1 MKKLILIII
10 VLFSQYCFSQTIN
23 LKVWNGDIINGA
35 YYKDIDQELNQF
47 EGTYQLITNNGNDEL
62 TMVFKKHTEFYM
74 TPYTEDVLV
83 GEIKYKKDGIV
94 LFDNLNKINLN
105 LPNKYSH
112 DICGNTL
119 VPAGGIPPCDDC
131 LPNQYRA
138 SLIFFGRQNNK
149 GGGIYLQ
156 KIVENGVQKIKVLI
170 LYTNS
175 IVYDND
181 PVPVPIIS
189 YGEYILTRIN

>member
-1 MKKLILIII
+1 
-10 VLFSQYCFSQTIN
+10 
-23 LKVWNGDIINGA
+23 
-35 YYKDIDQELNQF
+35 
-47 EGTYQLITNNGNDEL
+47 
-62 TMVFKKHTEFYM
+62 M

-83 GEIKYKKDGIV
+83 GEIKYKKDGVV

-119 VPAGGIPPCDDC
+119 VPAVGIPPCDDC

-156 KIVENGVQKIKVLI
+156 KIIDNGVEKIKVLI

-181 PVPVPIIS
+181 PIPVPLIS
-189 YGEYILTRIN
+189 YGEYVLTRIN